1 MSIKIELVDY
11 DNKNQTNELLRLLN
25 EYAKDPMGGGS
36 ELANFSKTNLIEE
49 LKKRSFIFSIICYV
63 DGKPAG
69 FSNCIEGFSTF
80 KCKPLINIHD
90 FAVNPEFRGLQLS
103 QRLMNKIEE
112 VAISKGCCKIT
123 LEVLEGN
130 QVAQNAYIKAGFKG
144 YELDPEMGKAVFWEK
159 SLQS

>member
-1 MSIKIELVDY
+1 MNITLELVDY
-11 DNKNQTNELLRLLN
+11 DNEKQANELLFLLN

-36 ELANFSKTNLIEE
+36 ELASFSKNNLIAE

-80 KCKPLINIHD
+80 KCKPLVNIHD

-103 QRLMNKIEE
+103 QLLMNKIEE
-112 VAISKGCCKIT
+112 IAILKGCCKIT

-130 QVAQNAYIKAGFKG
+130 HVAKNAYIKAGFKG

-159 SLQS
+159 PL

>member
-1 MSIKIELVDY
+1 MNITTEIVDY
-11 DNKNQTNELLRLLN
+11 KNERQTDELLELLN
-25 EYAKDPMGGGS
+25 EYAKDPMGGGT
-36 ELANFSKTNLIEE
+36 ELASITKSNLVSE
-49 LKKRSFIFSIICYV
+49 LKKRAFVFSIICYV
-63 DGKPAG
+63 DGKPAA

-103 QRLMNKIEE
+103 QILMNKIEE
-112 VAISKGCCKIT
+112 IAIDKGCCKIT

-130 QVAQNAYIKAGFKG
+130 NVAKNAYIKSGFKG

-159 SLQS
+159 PL

>member
-1 MSIKIELVDY
+1 MNITIERVDY
-11 DNKNQTNELLRLLN
+11 NNKEQANDLLSLLN
-25 EYAKDPMGGGS
+25 AYAKDPMGGGG
-36 ELANFSKTNLIEE
+36 ELAAYSKANLINE
-49 LKKRSFIFSIICYV
+49 LKNRPFVFSIICYV

-80 KCKPLINIHD
+80 KCKPLVNIHD

-103 QRLMNKIEE
+103 QKLMQKIEE
-112 VAISKGCCKIT
+112 IAISRGCCKIT

-130 QVAQNAYIKAGFKG
+130 HIAKNAYIKAGFKG

-159 SLQS
+159 PL

>member
-1 MSIKIELVDY
+1 MKIETKLINY
-11 DNKNQTNELLRLLN
+11 NNEKQANELLLLLN

-36 ELANFSKTNLIEE
+36 ELAEFSKSNLIEE

-90 FAVNPEFRGLQLS
+90 FAVNSEFRGLQLS
-103 QRLMNKIEE
+103 LQLMNKIEE

-130 QVAQNAYIKAGFKG
+130 QVAKNAYVKAGFKG
-144 YELDPEMGKAVFWEK
+144 YQLDPEMGKAVFWEK
-159 SLQS
+159 SL

>member
-1 MSIKIELVDY
+1 MKIETKLVNY
-11 DNKNQTNELLRLLN
+11 NNEKQANELLFLLN

-36 ELANFSKTNLIEE
+36 ELAGHSKSNLIEE

-103 QRLMNKIEE
+103 QRLMDLIEDI
-112 VAISKGCCKIT
+112 AISKGCCKIT

-130 QVAQNAYIKAGFKG
+130 QVAKNAYIKAGFKG

-159 SLQS
+159 SL

>member
-1 MSIKIELVDY
+1 MKIETKLVNY
-11 DNKNQTNELLRLLN
+11 DDEKQANELLLLLN

-36 ELANFSKTNLIEE
+36 ELATFSKSNLIEE
-49 LKKRSFIFSIICYV
+49 LKKRPFIFSIICYV

-90 FAVNPEFRGLQLS
+90 FAVNSEFRGLQLS
-103 QRLMNKIEE
+103 QRLMNKIEDL
-112 VAISKGCCKIT
+112 AISKGCCKIT

-130 QVAQNAYIKAGFKG
+130 QVAKSAYIKAGFKG

-159 SLQS
+159 SL

>member
-1 MSIKIELVDY
+1 MKIETKLVDY
-11 DNKNQTNELLRLLN
+11 DNEKQANELLLLLN

-36 ELANFSKTNLIEE
+36 ELAQHSKSNLIKE

-90 FAVNPEFRGLQLS
+90 FAVIPEFRGLQLS
-103 QRLMNKIEE
+103 QRLMNKIEDI
-112 VAISKGCCKIT
+112 AISKGCCKIT

-130 QVAQNAYIKAGFKG
+130 EVAKNVYIKVGFKG

-159 SLQS
+159 SL

>member
-1 MSIKIELVDY
+1 MKIETKLVNY
-11 DNKNQTNELLRLLN
+11 DDEKQVNELLLLLN

-36 ELANFSKTNLIEE
+36 ELAEFSKSNLIEE

-90 FAVNPEFRGLQLS
+90 FAVNSEFRGRQLS
-103 QRLMNKIEE
+103 LQLMNKIEE

-130 QVAQNAYIKAGFKG
+130 QVAKNAYIKAGFKG

-159 SLQS
+159 PL

>member
-1 MSIKIELVDY
+1 MNIICKVVDY
-11 DNKNQTNELLRLLN
+11 NDDIQANELLSLLDA
-25 EYAKDPMGGGS
+25 YAQDPMGGGS
-36 ELANFSKTNLIEE
+36 ELSTYSKTNLINE
-49 LKKRSFIFSIICYV
+49 LKKRPFVFSIICYV

-80 KCKPLINIHD
+80 KCKALINIHD

-103 QRLMNKIEE
+103 QKIMQKIEE
-112 VAISKGCCKIT
+112 IAIEKDCCKIT

-130 QVAQNAYIKAGFKG
+130 VVAKNAYIKSGFKG

-159 SLQS
+159 PL

>member
-1 MSIKIELVDY
+1 MNITTEIVDY
-11 DNKNQTNELLRLLN
+11 GDKRQADELLSLLN
-25 EYAKDPMGGGS
+25 AYAKDPMGGGS
-36 ELANFSKTNLIEE
+36 ELASFSKQNLIGE
-49 LKKRSFIFSIICYV
+49 LKKRPFIFSIICYV

-103 QRLMNKIEE
+103 QKMMSKIEE
-112 VAISKGCCKIT
+112 IAIAKGCCKIT

-130 QVAQNAYIKAGFKG
+130 LVAKNAYIKSGFKG

-159 SLQS
+159 PL

>member
-1 MSIKIELVDY
+1 MKIETKLVNY
-11 DNKNQTNELLRLLN
+11 DDEKQANELLLLLN

-36 ELANFSKTNLIEE
+36 ELATHSKSNLIEE

-90 FAVNPEFRGLQLS
+90 FAVNSEFRGLQLS
-103 QRLMNKIEE
+103 QRLMNKIEDL
-112 VAISKGCCKIT
+112 AISKGCCKIT

-130 QVAQNAYIKAGFKG
+130 QVAKSAYIKAGFKG

-159 SLQS
+159 SL